1 MPAPLRTQEPIA
13 RAGGGE
19 PTPSLSGIL
28 ILARFPVVS
37 PAPSRCHARTN
48 RKGGRGEPTPSLSGI
63 LILARFPV
71 VSPAPLPALRGKSKC
86 QPGSAR
92 KNQPQGRAWGAHP
105 EFAWHFDPFQIS
117 GCEPRPPPPP
127 PRKIKMPARL
137 RTQEPT
143 ARAAHPK
150 FVWHFD
156 PCQISG
162 CEPRPPPRSPRKI
175 KMPARLRTQEPTAR
189 AGVGSPP
196 RVCLAFCSFPDF
208 RL

>member
-1 MPAPLRTQEPIA
+1 MPARLP
-13 RAGGGE
+13 
-19 PTPSLSGIL
+19 
-28 ILARFPVVS
+28 
-37 PAPSRCHARTN
+37 HARTN
-48 RKGGRGEPTPSLSGI
+48 RKGGRGEPTPSLPGILILSRFPVVSPAPLRPLRGKSKCQPGSARKNQPQGPPTPSLSGI

-105 EFAWHFDPFQIS
+105 EFAWHFAPFQIS

-143 ARAAHPK
+143 ARAAHP
-150 FVWHFD
+150 
-156 PCQISG
+156 Q
-162 CEPRPPPRSPRKI
+162 
-175 KMPARLRTQEPTAR
+175 
-189 AGVGSPP
+189 
-196 RVCLAFCSFPDF
+196 VCLAF
-208 RL
+208 